1 MRQPVILCAMCPDA
15 RQIIYSC
22 VRSQDCVG
30 GEQRFLSLI
39 SSSETPAVVIP
50 LKRHIVRALVA
61 SCTIC
66 QAGIHY
72 IFLCET
78 FRTHRQQRP
87 LSFSRAFR
95 SWHAERLFPAR
106 SQSFEFR
113 VISSFVLAFFKILI
127 ILMLSFQHIC
137 VFVVVVVVFYVFHV
151 PDDFNLWS
159 VLIFLLCYSGCNQW
173 HNGSF
178 LQWHWFI

>member
-137 VFVVVVVVFYVFHV
+137 FCCCCCC
-151 PDDFNLWS
+151 
-159 VLIFLLCYSGCNQW
+159 FLC
-173 HNGSF
+173 F
-178 LQWHWFI
+178 